1 MPDFVAEVPAAHR
14 EIFFDIKFGWII
26 YILAAIAVAAL
37 AYAAYRRYRL
47 WRIGKKE
54 NVPLELWKRT
64 KAFAVT
70 GFIDGIIHKRIIRDF
85 YPGIMHALIFWG
97 ALLLL
102 LGTAVDVIDHY
113 ITGNLGAPF
122 LHGNTYLAFS
132 FLNDLGGV
140 MLIAGVIIAVFR
152 RYVQKPD
159 RLDTIFDDATALS
172 LIFIVVI
179 TGFIAEGLRILVTA
193 DHFTELTIMTW
204 EKWSFL
210 GYGFAKAFEGGR

>member
-26 YILAAIAVAAL
+26 YILAAIAVAAF

-54 NVPLELWKRT
+54 GASLDLWKRT

-70 GFIDGIIHKRIIRDF
+70 GFVDGIVHKRIIRDF

-102 LGTAVDVIDHY
+102 LGTAMDVLDHY
-113 ITGNLGAPF
+113 ITSNLGAPF

-140 MLIAGVIIAVFR
+140 MLIIGVIMAFIR
-152 RYVQKPD
+152 RYIQKPE
-159 RLDTIFDDATALS
+159 RLDSILDDATALAF
-172 LIFIVVI
+172 IFVIVV
-179 TGFIAEGLRILVTA
+179 TGFILEGLRIVITA
-193 DHFTELTIMTW
+193 EHFNSLPIMDW

-210 GYGFAKAFEGGR
+210 GYG